1 MSWGVFIPQQS
12 LAASAGR
19 GCRLVVEEVAGA
31 GAGGVG
37 WGRAGGKPTAPPPE
51 AHDRRRVAQ
60 LDARAVVAVHSVRVN
75 NEHAAAAFEH
85 LERTV
90 DALQRGAQHKGFAE
104 RRRLHTPRTNES
116 RCGQVTVP
124 GSPA

>member
-75 NEHAAAAFEH
+75 KRWRAPLPSPVGNSAR
-85 LERTV
+85 LGGTV
-90 DALQRGAQHKGFAE
+90 QRS
-104 RRRLHTPRTNES
+104 PR
-116 RCGQVTVP
+116 
-124 GSPA
+124 